1 MLYIIWTAKMVVL
14 KFDRGSILIQ
24 GQVRTPYGQWDPRI
38 GCFRSIAL
46 NYSDITNYL
55 KNSHITFR
63 DLVPNTVPIPKLYSK
78 AKLRPYQKAALQAWL
93 KAGKRGIIVL
103 PTAAGKT
110 FIALKAIEALNVA
123 TLVVIP
129 TLDLLDQWRQLLNT
143 QFDVD
148 VGAYGGGEENLEA
161 LTVATYDSAYLRAEQ
176 LGNKFMLLIFDEVHH
191 LPAPSYSQIAEMYI
205 APYRMGLTATLE
217 REDGAH
223 KILPHLLGDTVYK
236 LGVDSLAGEHL
247 SPYTHEK
254 ILVNLTPQEKNVYNQ
269 EYSIFRNYLRRKN
282 IRLRSPKD
290 FRRFIM
296 RTGNDPQ
303 ARKALL
309 ARNRALKIVF
319 NSEAKIN
326 KLKEILSINREEKIL
341 IFTRYN
347 QLVYKIS
354 RQFLIPAITYRT
366 PKQERKEILRKFK
379 NGEYTA
385 VVTSQVLDEGVDVPD
400 ASLGFIL
407 AGSGSSREYIQRL
420 GRILRKSKGKHA
432 KLIEIVAQK
441 TVETNLSRRRHTK
454 EIQ

>member
-1 MLYIIWTAKMVVL
+1 MVSL
-14 KFDRGSILIQ
+14 KFDRGSILIE
-24 GQVRTPYGQWDPRI
+24 GQVRTPYGKWDPRV
-38 GCFRSIAL
+38 GCFRSKAL
-46 NYSDITNYL
+46 NYPDITNYL
-55 KNSHITFR
+55 KNSHIQFR
-63 DLVPNTVPIPKLYSK
+63 DLVPNPVPISELTSN
-78 AKLRPYQKAALQAWL
+78 AELRPYQKAALEAWL
-93 KAGKRGIIVL
+93 KANKRGIIVL

-110 FIALKAIEALNVA
+110 FIALKAIEKLNVA
-123 TLVVIP
+123 TLVVVP
-129 TLDLLDQWRQLLNT
+129 TLDLVDQWRQLLKS
-143 QFDVD
+143 QFNVD
-148 VGAYGGGEENLEA
+148 VGAYGGGEENIEA

-176 LGNKFMLLIFDEVHH
+176 LGNRFMLLIFDEVHH

-217 REDGAH
+217 REDGGH
-223 KILPHLLGDTVYK
+223 KILPYLLGDVVYE
-236 LGVDSLAGEHL
+236 LEVDSLAGEHL

-254 ILVNLTPQEKNVYNQ
+254 ILVDLTPEEKSVYEM
-269 EYSIFRNYLRRKN
+269 EYNIFRNYLRQKK
-282 IRLRSPKD
+282 ISLRGPKD

-319 NSEAKIN
+319 NSEAKIE
-326 KLKEILSINREEKIL
+326 KLREYLELFRKEKTL

-366 PKQERKEILRKFK
+366 PKDERKEILRKFK
-379 NGEYTA
+379 NGEYNA
-385 VVTSQVLDEGVDVPD
+385 IVTSQVLDEGVDVPD

-407 AGSGSSREYIQRL
+407 SGSGSSREYIQRL

-432 KLIEIVAQK
+432 KLIEIVAKK
-441 TVETNLSRRRHTK
+441 TVETNLSKRRHT
-454 EIQ
+454 

>member
-1 MLYIIWTAKMVVL
+1 MLYIYWTAKMVIL
-14 KFDRGSILIQ
+14 KFDRGSILID
-24 GQVRTPYGQWDPRI
+24 GQVRTPYGKWDPRV
-38 GCFRSIAL
+38 GCFRSMAL
-46 NYSDITNYL
+46 NYPDVIEYL
-55 KNSHITFR
+55 QNSRIEFR
-63 DLVPNTVPIPKLYSK
+63 DLVPNPVPIHKLYSK
-78 AKLRPYQKAALQAWL
+78 AELRPYQKAALQAWL
-93 KAGKRGIIVL
+93 KANKRGIIVL

-123 TLVVIP
+123 TLIVVP
-129 TLDLLDQWRQLLNT
+129 TLDLVDQWRQLLNS
-143 QFDVD
+143 QFNVD

-191 LPAPSYSQIAEMYI
+191 LPAPSYIQIAEMYI

-217 REDGAH
+217 REDGGH

-236 LGVDSLAGEHL
+236 LGVESLAGEHL

-254 ILVNLTPQEKNVYNQ
+254 VLVDLTPQEKLVYNQ
-269 EYSIFRNYLRRKN
+269 EYSIFRRYLRRRN
-282 IRLRSPKD
+282 IRLKSPKD

-326 KLKEILSINREEKIL
+326 KLREYLDLNREEKTL

-354 RQFLIPAITYRT
+354 RKFLIPAITYRT
-366 PKQERKEILRKFK
+366 PKQERKEILRNFK
-379 NGEYTA
+379 NGEYNA

-407 AGSGSSREYIQRL
+407 SGSGSSREYVQRL

-432 KLIEIVAQK
+432 RLIEIVAKK
-441 TVETNLSRRRHTK
+441 TVETNLSRRRHK
-454 EIQ
+454 EKQ

>member
-1 MLYIIWTAKMVVL
+1 MTIL
-14 KFDRGSILIQ
+14 KYDRGSILIQ
-24 GQVRTPYGQWDPRI
+24 GQVRTPYGQWDPRVE
-38 GCFRSIAL
+38 CFRSMAL
-46 NYSDITNYL
+46 NYPDITNYL
-55 KNSHITFR
+55 KNSHIDYR
-63 DLVPNTVPIPKLYSK
+63 DLVPNPIPIPKLNSK

-93 KAGKRGIIVL
+93 KANKRGIIVL

-110 FIALKAIEALNVA
+110 YIALKAIEALNVA
-123 TLVVIP
+123 TLVVVP
-129 TLDLLDQWRQLLNT
+129 TLDLVDQWRQLLNT
-143 QFDVD
+143 QFNINI
-148 VGAYGGGEENLEA
+148 GAYGGGEENLEA

-176 LGNKFMLLIFDEVHH
+176 LGNKFMFLIFDEVHH

-217 REDGAH
+217 REDEGH
-223 KILPHLLGDTVYK
+223 KILPHLLGDTIYK
-236 LGVDSLAGEHL
+236 LDVDSLAGEHL

-254 ILVNLTPQEKNVYNQ
+254 ILVDLTPQEKLVYNQ

-282 IRLRSPKD
+282 IQLRSPKD

-326 KLKEILSINREEKIL
+326 KLREILTLNREEKIL

-379 NGEYTA
+379 NGEYNA

-400 ASLGFIL
+400 ASIGFIL
-407 AGSGSSREYIQRL
+407 SGSGSSREYIQRL

-432 KLIEIVAQK
+432 KLIEIVAKQ

-454 EIQ
+454 EKR